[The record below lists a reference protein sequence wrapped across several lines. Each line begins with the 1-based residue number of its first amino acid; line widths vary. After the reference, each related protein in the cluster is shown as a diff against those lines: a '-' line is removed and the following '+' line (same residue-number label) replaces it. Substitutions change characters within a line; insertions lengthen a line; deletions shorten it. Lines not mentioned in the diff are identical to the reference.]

1 MHFVFA
7 QTQLHNLT
15 LLMDKV
21 KRSPG
26 CLANAARPNTLMNAQ
41 EALHPGEHSASRHTH
56 LIHSESLFIIIIMI
70 IIIIIFLPVRDSARE
85 ELPR

>member
-1 MHFVFA
+1 MHFAFA
-7 QTQLHNLT
+7 QSQLHNLT

-26 CLANAARPNTLMNAQ
+26 CLGNAARPNTLMNA
-41 EALHPGEHSASRHTH
+41 EALHPGEHSASR
-56 LIHSESLFIIIIMI
+56 ESLFIIIIMI
-70 IIIIIFLPVRDSARE
+70 IIIIIVLPVRDSARE

>member
-7 QTQLHNLT
+7 QSQLHNLT

-26 CLANAARPNTLMNAQ
+26 CLGNAARPNTLMNA
-41 EALHPGEHSASRHTH
+41 EAVHPGEHSASRRTH
-56 LIHSESLFIIIIMI
+56 LIHSESLSIIIIMI
-70 IIIIIFLPVRDSARE
+70 IIIIIVLPVRDSARE